1 MTQEQWLKEFDEY
14 CAKIV
19 SSAQDIANM
28 YDKMYDKMSDVEGE
42 VDKELMVAAATL
54 KLIGVQKEIERIFH

>member
-1 MTQEQWLKEFDEY
+1 MTQEQWLKEFDGY
-14 CAKIV
+14 CAKAV
-19 SSAQDIANM
+19 SNMQDIANM
-28 YDKMYDKMSDVEGE
+28 YDKMSDVEGD